1 MYSILLKL
9 TTSTSASADKWK
21 FYTEDGAIYTTNDLA
36 TIQDKVVELLADN
49 FLSNIKVVK
58 NCVITNEVTVEEIE
72 L

>member
-21 FYTEDGAIYTTNDLA
+21 FYTVDGVIYTANDLE
-36 TIQDKVVELLADN
+36 TIQNKVVELLADN

-58 NCVITNEVTVEEIE
+58 NCVITNEVTVEEVE
-72 L
+72 V